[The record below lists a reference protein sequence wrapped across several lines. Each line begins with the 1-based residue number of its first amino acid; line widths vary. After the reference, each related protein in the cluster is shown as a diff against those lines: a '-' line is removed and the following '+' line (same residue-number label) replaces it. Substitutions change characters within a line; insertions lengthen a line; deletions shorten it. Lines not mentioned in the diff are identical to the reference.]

1 MCMRMKKRKFRIG
14 ELAQQLQVE
23 RFVVRFW
30 EKEFNLKTSRSS
42 GRQRFY
48 EEKDL
53 ETFKLIKE
61 LLYEKGFTIAGA
73 KKQLKTIKKVNTIRP
88 SRKTTLDS
96 EQKNKEQR
104 VTDQEKIEVLSQQI
118 IDLKNKLHELRRLL

>member
-1 MCMRMKKRKFRIG
+1 MRMKKRKFRIG

-30 EKEFNLKTSRSS
+30 EKEFNFKTSRSS
-42 GRQRFY
+42 GGQRFY

-53 ETFKLIKE
+53 EIFKLIKK

-73 KKQLKTIKKVNTIRP
+73 KKQLKEMKKVSTIQP
-88 SRKTTLDS
+88 SRKTTIDP
-96 EQKNKEQR
+96 EQKNKKQQL
-104 VTDQEKIEVLSQQI
+104 TDQKKIEMLSQQI
-118 IDLKNKLHELRRLL
+118 INLKNKLYELRKLL

>member
-1 MCMRMKKRKFRIG
+1 MRMRMKKRKFRIG

-53 ETFKLIKE
+53 EAFKLIKE

-88 SRKTTLDS
+88 SRKTTLDF

-104 VTDQEKIEVLSQQI
+104 LVDQEKIEVLSQQI